1 MYLSFATVYNLH
13 LKRQLVAHNFWSMTR
28 KWRSRWRRRRLRRW
42 SCCCSSCC
50 TTFSNVTFLL
60 EEATL
65 NEPKYS
71 RNWLGLLKWSH
82 YPSIS
87 VQLFVLSFKIH
98 FFCSN
103 RLQWSIILFLQ
114 SNCFDSLFGWKDT
127 GMPHA
132 SASTTLPGAVERTFE
147 NLLEFCTTLNLPIE
161 KDF

>member
-1 MYLSFATVYNLH
+1 MN
-13 LKRQLVAHNFWSMTR
+13 NF
-28 KWRSRWRRRRLRRW
+28 
-42 SCCCSSCC
+42 
-50 TTFSNVTFLL
+50 
-60 EEATL
+60 
-65 NEPKYS
+65 Y
-71 RNWLGLLKWSH
+71 LKWSH

-161 KDF
+161 RKRLLASSILGRTVRNYFAQSSRNLYLMRTNKRCYDGMMVVVKQSACLPSTLIIRVLIPLKSTIFL